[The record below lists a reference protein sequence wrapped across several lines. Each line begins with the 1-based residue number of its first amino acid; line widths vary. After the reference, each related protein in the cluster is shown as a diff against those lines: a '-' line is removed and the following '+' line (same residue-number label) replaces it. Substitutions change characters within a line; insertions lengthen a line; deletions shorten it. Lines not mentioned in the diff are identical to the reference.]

1 MARDGA
7 MPKIFTKVS
16 RRYQTPLRCRDN
28 AGVLTVALIATN
40 SLLYIA
46 ELSLFA
52 DLFYYVLGILA
63 ALGLRKNHPE
73 LKRSYK
79 APLIMIGAPISAL
92 IYLYMMTEL

>member
-7 MPKIFTKVS
+7 MPKIFAKVS
-16 RRYQTPLRCRDN
+16 SRYQTPYVAVITL
-28 AGVLTVALIATN
+28 GVLTVALIATN

-63 ALGLRKNHPE
+63 AWGLRKKHPE

-79 APLIMIGAPISAL
+79 APLIMVGAPVSAL
-92 IYLYMMTEL
+92 IIYI

>member
-1 MARDGA
+1 M
-7 MPKIFTKVS
+7 IT
-16 RRYQTPLRCRDN
+16 L
-28 AGVLTVALIATN
+28 GVLTVALIATN

-73 LKRSYK
+73 LKRSTFNNDRCAYQRLNLLVYDDR
-79 APLIMIGAPISAL
+79 A
-92 IYLYMMTEL
+92 